1 MSEKLPSQAQYWG
14 IQEKEIHILY
24 TVVCWF
30 NGKSMDIRGEEHN
43 IATHHDLPL
52 NELFR
57 PTLWDY
63 EPHSQAHERLL
74 NDGLLQEEYVCRRK
88 IDWGLTQ
95 EGRKAIRDVLK
106 PRTDDL
112 RPEWADEDN
121 DGPLFGDPN
130 EGVTHRKG
138 VEIAGHILPQMAWA
152 WSMERHGRPYG
163 VEWYPTDSRGESC
176 HDIHVDTN
184 EYMTDVGV
192 EVITDSNNTD
202 RLVEKWKRLQSEE
215 RTTFWVFDRRE
226 TACRL
231 WNELDHRGI
240 FYLDGQFNNHSNW
253 SAGAINRKVWR
264 SSDRYREEPAG
275 DIIQTVTGLLE
286 GDKDTIQDLFEE
298 YYSYK

>member
-1 MSEKLPSQAQYWG
+1 MSKKVPSQAQFWE
-14 IQEKEIHILY
+14 IQENGLRLLY
-24 TVVCWF
+24 IVTRWF
-30 NGKSMDIRGEEHN
+30 NGKPMNIRGEKRR

-57 PTLWDY
+57 GTDLGY
-63 EPHSQAHERLL
+63 EQHSRAHERLL
-74 NDGLLQEEYVCRRK
+74 NNGLLQEEYVCRRK

-95 EGRKAIRDVLK
+95 RGRQAIRDVLK
-106 PRTDDL
+106 PSADNL
-112 RPEWADEDN
+112 RPEWADED
-121 DGPLFGDPN
+121 DEGPLFGDPN

-138 VEIAGHILPQMAWA
+138 VEIAGYMLPKMAWA

-176 HDIHVDTN
+176 HDLHIDTN
-184 EYMTDVGV
+184 EHMTDVGV
-192 EVITDSNNTD
+192 EVITDSNNKD
-202 RLVEKWKRLQSEE
+202 RLVAKWKRLQNED

-231 WNELDHRGI
+231 WNELDRRGI
-240 FYLDGQFNNHSNW
+240 SYLDGQFNNHCNW

-264 SSDRYREEPAG
+264 SSDKYRQEPAG

-286 GDKDTIQDLFEE
+286 GDKDTVQDLFEE
-298 YYSYK
+298 YYSRK